1 MTLNDAIK
9 NSMNML
15 SRKTRTKM
23 QDLRRASS
31 WKPKKE
37 KQQKLSV
44 LARSQSEGEPM
55 LPDGK
60 APTPPIVPSKCC
72 YIIVAVFYTSMQKV

>member
-1 MTLNDAIK
+1 MTLCDVADK
-9 NSMNML
+9 SMKML

-31 WKPKKE
+31 WKPKKD
-37 KQQKLSV
+37 KRLSI
-44 LARSQSEGEPM
+44 LARSKSEGEPM

-60 APTPPIVPSKCC
+60 ASTPPIVPRKSLHCN
-72 YIIVAVFYTSMQKV
+72 VHM